1 MIAVCDVC
9 NGPVSIR
16 YRRGVAEYFCRNA
29 GHVHIPQADVDDLV
43 TGLTVARLASAQE
56 YTHVTRRDD
65 GPAIQAARDEL
76 AAATAHHK
84 DMMTLMKARKLSPM
98 AFAEAEP
105 AALADIDAAQ
115 ARLRDL
121 EMPDA
126 LRMLA
131 GDPGE
136 DITARW
142 DSLPVAGRREV
153 LRLLF
158 DRIAVKRSPVPGRW
172 APATERL
179 TVQWREH
186 LTQPTRRGA

>member
-1 MIAVCDVC
+1 M
-9 NGPVSIR
+9 
-16 YRRGVAEYFCRNA
+16 
-29 GHVHIPQADVDDLV
+29 
-43 TGLTVARLASAQE
+43 
-56 YTHVTRRDD
+56 TRRDD

-84 DMMTLMKARKLSPM
+84 DMVALMKARKLSPM

-105 AALADIDAAQ
+105 AALADIEAAQ
-115 ARLRDL
+115 TRLREL

-142 DSLPVAGRREV
+142 ESLPVTGRREV

-158 DRIAVKRSPVPGRW
+158 ERIAVKRSPVPGRW

-179 TVQWREH
+179 AVEWRSM
-186 LTQPTRRGA
+186 